1 MSGLDPIGRR
11 EVRDL
16 IAALRTTGTTVFF
29 CSHILADI
37 EVLCD
42 RAAILQRGTLAH
54 IGRLA
59 DLRMAAGGTRA
70 MEVVVSTAS
79 ANLAGLK
86 SEVEKLSGARL
97 LPTPGGARLEV
108 ASERDVDAALSA
120 VRASGATLVS
130 VQPVG
135 NPLEEL
141 FTSDI

>member
-16 IAALRTTGTTVFF
+16 IASLRTRGTTVFF

-42 RAAILQRGTLAH
+42 RAAILQRGRLAH

-59 DLRMAAGGTRA
+59 DLRRMAGDTRA
-70 MEVVVSTAS
+70 MEIICAGGNV
-79 ANLAGLK
+79 AGLQAEA
-86 SEVEKLSGARL
+86 SKLSGARL
-97 LPTPGGARLEV
+97 TPTPGGARLEV
-108 ASERDVDAALSA
+108 SSERDVDAALTA
-120 VRASGATLVS
+120 VRAAGATLVS

-141 FTSDI
+141 FTSNN

>member
-16 IAALRTTGTTVFF
+16 IASLRTTGTTVFF

-59 DLRMAAGGTRA
+59 DLRMAAGDTRA
-70 MEVVVSTAS
+70 MELVVAAAG
-79 ANLAGLK
+79 ANLSELK
-86 SEVEKLSGARL
+86 SGVERLEGARL
-97 LPTPGGARLEV
+97 TQTPGGARLEV
-108 ASERDVDAALSA
+108 ASEQDVDAALRA

-141 FTSDI
+141 FTSDN